1 MPRGSGQT
9 SVEDLG
15 EVPAFLLGGRALAC
29 APGGCCCCFC
39 CCRCCLHLALRFLNQ
54 TWGVRGRSGWV
65 SGEEAQESPQDAREG

>member
-15 EVPAFLLGGRALAC
+15 DVPAFLLAGRALAC

-39 CCRCCLHLALRFLNQ
+39 CCRCCRHLALRFLNQ
-54 TWGVRGRSGWV
+54 TWGARG
-65 SGEEAQESPQDAREG
+65 EMREGEWAGGPGEPS